1 MTCEKIKIAISSD
14 YKLFLCYNRN
24 GDNMKTIK
32 ATSVN
37 EIVINKSIFITT
49 LFRVNSIDEVNNYL
63 QITRKKYYDATHNC
77 YAYILGQKSEIQKA
91 SDDGEPQKTAGMPML
106 DVLKKRQMT
115 NILAI
120 TTRYFGGILL
130 GAGGL
135 IRAYSSSV
143 SEALN
148 KMDIYEYL
156 DYEKLCVNVSYP
168 TYNIIEGHLKK
179 YTIFNTEY
187 SDCVKVYVG
196 IEPSQVIK
204 FKEEI
209 TNLTNGRLEISSL
222 GIQTEEI
229 LVEHNES

>member
-1 MTCEKIKIAISSD
+1 
-14 YKLFLCYNRN
+14 
-24 GDNMKTIK
+24 MKTIK
-32 ATSVN
+32 NTSIN

-49 LFRVNSIDEVNNYL
+49 LFRVNSIEEVNDYL
-63 QITRKKYYDATHNC
+63 AQTRKKYYDATHNC
-77 YAYILGQKSEIQKA
+77 YAYILGPNAETQKA

-106 DVLKKRQMT
+106 DVLKKHQMT

-148 KMDIYEYL
+148 KVDIYAYL
-156 DYEKLCVNVSYP
+156 DYERLSAKLSYP
-168 TYNIIEGHLKK
+168 SYNTIEGYLKK
-179 YTIFNTEY
+179 YTIFNIEY
-187 SDCVKVYVG
+187 SDFVKIDVG
-196 IEPSQVIK
+196 IEPNEVEA
-204 FKEEI
+204 FKKEI
-209 TNLTNGRLEISSL
+209 TNLTNGRLDLSSL

-229 LVEHNES
+229 LVEHNEP